1 MERNT
6 RKTLTGV
13 VTSTKNSKT
22 IAVLVSTYKRHPLYN
37 KRFIYSKTYQVH
49 DENEVAK
56 VGDKVEIM
64 ETRPLS
70 ATKRYRLVKVVEE
83 AKASEVYVW
92 LLEKLI

>member
-13 VTSTKNSKT
+13 VTSTKNAKT
-22 IAVLVSTYKRHPLYN
+22 IAVLVNTHKKHPLYN

-49 DENEVAK
+49 DENSVAK
-56 VGDKVEIM
+56 LGDKVEIM

-70 ATKRYRLVKVVEE
+70 ATKHFRLVRVVEE
-83 AKASEVYVW
+83 AKA
-92 LLEKLI
+92 

>member
-70 ATKRYRLVKVVEE
+70 ATKHFRLVKVVEE
-83 AKASEVYVW
+83 VKA
-92 LLEKLI
+92 

>member
-6 RKTLTGV
+6 RRTLTGV
-13 VTSTKNSKT
+13 VTSTKNAKT
-22 IAVLVSTYKRHPLYN
+22 IAVLVSTYKKHPLYN
-37 KRFIYSKTYQVH
+37 KRFKYSKTYQVH

-70 ATKRYRLVKVVEE
+70 ATKHFRLVKVVEE
-83 AKASEVYVW
+83 AKA
-92 LLEKLI
+92 

>member
-6 RKTLTGV
+6 RKTLTSV

-70 ATKRYRLVKVVEE
+70 ATKHFRLVKVVEE
-83 AKASEVYVW
+83 AKA
-92 LLEKLI
+92 

>member
-37 KRFIYSKTYQVH
+37 KRFKYS
-49 DENEVAK
+49 
-56 VGDKVEIM
+56 I
-64 ETRPLS
+64 
-70 ATKRYRLVKVVEE
+70 KRAFV
-83 AKASEVYVW
+83 
-92 LLEKLI
+92 